1 MASKNKDAEFEK
13 ELKEYRQ
20 NQKNIRNQIQKVSAD
35 KGRLTLNR
43 VKGTAAQKFKNRY
56 GK

>member
-43 VKGTAAQKFKNRY
+43 VKRTAAQKFKNRY

>member
-43 VKGTAAQKFKNRY
+43 VKTTAAQKFKNRY